1 MSDIIFSP
9 SQQAVVN
16 AFPGFLMDDTKEFT
30 ITGFA
35 GSGKTF
41 IVQYLADMTAKHE
54 ELIKLIDPSVPKR
67 QCLFTATTNKAA
79 AVLQEMLQQE
89 VTTIHSL
96 LGLTVV
102 NNYKTGK
109 VTLTKK
115 HAGKSLR
122 NTVLFID
129 ESSMI
134 NAELLRI
141 IREYTKNTSGCKV
154 VYIGDSYQLPPV
166 MEDVCP
172 VFQETPNTHFLNE
185 IQRQVEG
192 SPIIQLSAQYRG
204 VLDDHELD
212 WPTILSNEA
221 VTHYDNKVKFFDA
234 IETRFKESHEPND
247 YKVVAWAN
255 KRVRDYNTWIRT
267 FSGYSEPYQCGE
279 VIITNKPLFIQGS
292 IAAATDSMHIIRSS
306 CEAIEDGIQ
315 GYRIE
320 LIGMSGD
327 FFQPTDWDQANTLA
341 KKHAKEAKK
350 TRHWQPYFAIKQD
363 WADLRPIH
371 ASTVHKA
378 QGSTYKEVFVDLSNI
393 GKNNKWREVARLVY
407 VAITRASDHV
417 HIFGE
422 LTGNYNK
429 QPTIDLMEPFR
440 NGPII

>member
-16 AFPGFLMDDTKEFT
+16 AFPGFLMDDSKEFT

-41 IVQYLADMTAKHE
+41 IVQYLADMISKHE
-54 ELIKLIDPSVPKR
+54 ELIKLIDPSVPRR
-67 QCLFTATTNKAA
+67 QSLFTATTNKAA

-96 LGLTVV
+96 LGLTVM
-102 NNYKTGK
+102 NNYRTGK
-109 VTLTKK
+109 VTLNKK
-115 HAGKSLR
+115 HASKSLR
-122 NTVLFID
+122 NTVVFID
-129 ESSMI
+129 EASMI
-134 NAELLRI
+134 NAELLTI
-141 IREYTKNTSGCKV
+141 IRKSAFPTPGCKI

-166 MEDVCP
+166 MEDMCP

-185 IQRQVEG
+185 IQRQVAG
-192 SPIIQLSAQYRG
+192 SPIIQLSAEYRE
-204 VLDDHELD
+204 VLDDHELE
-212 WPTILSNEA
+212 WPKIPTNHAI
-221 VTHYDNKVKFFDA
+221 THYDNKVTFFNA

-267 FSGYSEPYQCGE
+267 FSGFTEPYECGE
-279 VIITNKPLFIQGS
+279 VIITNKPLFINGS

-306 CEAIEDGIQ
+306 FPDTEDGIE

-320 LIGMSGD
+320 LIGMGGS
-327 FFQPTDWDQANTLA
+327 FFQPTDWDQANALA
-341 KKHAKEAKK
+341 KKHAADAKK
-350 TRHWQPYFAIKQD
+350 TKQWQPYFAIKQD

-407 VAITRASDHV
+407 VAVTRASDHV

>member
-1 MSDIIFSP
+1 MNDIIFSP

-54 ELIKLIDPSVPKR
+54 ELIMLIDPTVPHR

-115 HAGKSLR
+115 HSGKPLR

-129 ESSMI
+129 EASMI

-141 IREYTKNTSGCKV
+141 IREDTKSIPGCKV

-172 VFQETPNTHFLNE
+172 VFQERPNTHFLNE

-192 SPIIQLSAQYRG
+192 SPIIQLSAQYRE
-204 VLDDHELD
+204 VLDNHELD
-212 WPTILSNEA
+212 WPNVPTNTAI
-221 VTHYDNKVKFFDA
+221 THYDNKRTFFDA
-234 IETRFKESHEPND
+234 IEKRFKESHEPND
-247 YKVVAWAN
+247 YKVVAWSN

-267 FSGYSEPYQCGE
+267 FSGFTELYECGE
-279 VIITNKPLFIQGS
+279 VIVTNKPLFVDGS
-292 IAAATDSMHIIRSS
+292 IVAATDSMHIIRSS
-306 CEAIEDGIQ
+306 SPAVVDDIQ
-315 GYRIE
+315 GYQIE
-320 LIGMSGD
+320 LIGIAGD
-327 FFQPTDWDQANTLA
+327 FFQPTDWEQADALS
-341 KKHAKEAKK
+341 KVYAKEAKK
-350 TRHWQPYFAIKQD
+350 TRQWQPYFAIKQD
-363 WADLRPIH
+363 WSDLRPIH

-417 HIFGE
+417 HIFGAI
-422 LTGNYNK
+422 TGNYNK
-429 QPTIDLMEPFR
+429 QPIVDLMEPFR